1 MRIAHVTDVFLPRL
15 GGIEMQVYD
24 LALRQQQAGHDV
36 TVYTS
41 QPADGMADDVLRTAR
56 FPRRA
61 GWISPAGLRASGP
74 AILRDAPDVVH
85 AHTSLVSPLAW
96 QAARSV
102 SAAGVPTVMTMHSL
116 CKVPTPIL
124 RMKAPIAGWTDLPVQ
139 WTAVSK
145 VAALAVS
152 RMLPGH
158 DVITLPNG
166 IDPSVWRVGPRP
178 TNPKRLQIVSV
189 MRMVPRK
196 RPVHLL
202 RILADIRRRVPAS
215 TELKAVII
223 GTGPEQAAM
232 ERYLDR
238 HRMRGWVELAGRCDR
253 ETIRQVHAESD
264 VYLAPATLESFGIA
278 ALEARCAAVPVV
290 AMRVGGVGE
299 FVEHGREG
307 LLVGSDAEMAEATAR
322 LLTSPE
328 RLQAMREHNRL
339 IEPTTNWA
347 HVLEVT
353 HAAYRRAGMREVIDL
368 RPDPLAP
375 AAPIGLAGPTAATAP
390 TVSAG
395 LAEPAAP
402 AVPASVRRFVHPAV
416 GE

>member
-1 MRIAHVTDVFLPRL
+1 M
-15 GGIEMQVYD
+15 
-24 LALRQQQAGHDV
+24 
-36 TVYTS
+36 
-41 QPADGMADDVLRTAR
+41 
-56 FPRRA
+56 
-61 GWISPAGLRASGP
+61 
-74 AILRDAPDVVH
+74 
-85 AHTSLVSPLAW
+85 
-96 QAARSV
+96 

-145 VAALAVS
+145 VAALAVN

-166 IDPSVWRVGPRP
+166 IDPSVWRAAARP
-178 TNPKRLQIVSV
+178 TNPQKLQIVSV
-189 MRMVPRK
+189 MRLAPRK

-202 RILADIRRRVPAS
+202 RILADIRRRVPAAI
-215 TELKAVII
+215 ELKAVII
-223 GTGPEQAAM
+223 GTGPEQTAM

-253 ETIRQVHAESD
+253 ETIRQVHEESD

-307 LLVGSDAEMAEATAR
+307 LLVSTDAEMAEATAD

-339 IEPTTNWA
+339 TEPVTTWA
-347 HVLEVT
+347 RVLELT
-353 HAAYRRAGMREVIDL
+353 QAAYVRAGVSDLAEVIDL
-368 RPDPLAP
+368 RPT
-375 AAPIGLAGPTAATAP
+375 AGPARDTGDAGHQLVRRSCP
-390 TVSAG
+390 RRRSGLRQRLRSAG
-395 LAEPAAP
+395 SCTRAKPVEAARP
-402 AVPASVRRFVHPAV
+402 HVARW
-416 GE
+416 GQ

>member
-1 MRIAHVTDVFLPRL
+1 
-15 GGIEMQVYD
+15 
-24 LALRQQQAGHDV
+24 
-36 TVYTS
+36 
-41 QPADGMADDVLRTAR
+41 
-56 FPRRA
+56 
-61 GWISPAGLRASGP
+61 
-74 AILRDAPDVVH
+74 
-85 AHTSLVSPLAW
+85 LVSLLSW

-116 CKVPTPIL
+116 CKVPTTIL

-145 VAALAVS
+145 VAALAVN

-166 IDPSVWRVGPRP
+166 IDPSVWRVEQRATDPQ
-178 TNPKRLQIVSV
+178 RLQIVSV

-223 GTGPEQAAM
+223 GSGPEQAAM

-238 HRMRGWVELAGRCDR
+238 HKMRGWVELAGRLDR
-253 ETIRQVHAESD
+253 ETIRRVHAESD

-307 LLVGSDAEMAEATAR
+307 LLVGTDAEMAEATAG

-339 IEPTTNWA
+339 IEPTTNWDR
-347 HVLEVT
+347 VLEVT
-353 HAAYRRAGMREVIDL
+353 HAAYQRAGVRDVIDL
-368 RPDPLAP
+368 RPAPSGPVAP
-375 AAPIGLAGPTAATAP
+375 AAA
-390 TVSAG
+390 
-395 LAEPAAP
+395 
-402 AVPASVRRFVHPAV
+402 ASVRRFVHPR
-416 GE
+416 